1 MLKAY
6 LKNVVTPITN
16 ISERISGSLQCHHS
30 KTDSVVFAY
39 TSVRQFGQH
48 RVWVNQLSMHLL
60 WNMCPHASFRV
71 VQPFTAFR
79 QIVQEISFQSSYPFH
94 DFDDSLLPDDDGR
107 LGPCSSCKYRLLMQ
121 LKVQQ
126 TVAMA
131 AAAITKVDANPI
143 NPGSTIMN

>member
-79 QIVQEISFQSSYPFH
+79 QIVQEILKTKTKKTDWLHKAIKNKNIYSKLLIPIIV
-94 DFDDSLLPDDDGR
+94 SLP
-107 LGPCSSCKYRLLMQ
+107 
-121 LKVQQ
+121 
-126 TVAMA
+126 
-131 AAAITKVDANPI
+131 
-143 NPGSTIMN
+143 

>member
-6 LKNVVTPITN
+6 LKNVVTQITS

-30 KTDSVVFAY
+30 KTDSIVLAY

-79 QIVQEISFQSSYPFH
+79 QIVQEILKTKTKKKKQIGYIKRLKTKIYILCYSFQSSYPFH
-94 DFDDSLLPDDDGR
+94 DFDDLLLPDDDGR
-107 LGPCSSCKYRLLMQ
+107 LGPCPSCKYRLLM
-121 LKVQQ
+121 
-126 TVAMA
+126 
-131 AAAITKVDANPI
+131 
-143 NPGSTIMN
+143 